1 VICTGSQGEP
11 MSALALMAAR
21 ENHRVKLS
29 ADDTVI
35 ISAHPI
41 PGNEAN
47 VSRVIG
53 GLHRAGADVVHSG
66 LAPVHVSGHANQ
78 EELKFFLN
86 LVRPEFFVP
95 VHGEYRHLVHHAR
108 LAKGTGMDENNV
120 VICEDGDML
129 TLSDEGLDVERR
141 FAPAGYLYVDGVVG
155 DVGRGVLRDRRQL
168 AAEGIV
174 VVIVTIDGHTGEIVT
189 GPEIV
194 TKGWVHAPEAEGLL
208 EEAKEAVRRS
218 LTEAI
223 DQNALDFETLRRHAR
238 SGLQKFITSRT
249 KRRPAVIP
257 VVMEV

>member
-1 VICTGSQGEP
+1 
-11 MSALALMAAR
+11 MSALALMAAH
-21 ENHRVKLS
+21 ENHRVKLG
-29 ADDTVI
+29 AEDTVI

-78 EELKFFLN
+78 EELKFLLN
-86 LVRPEFFVP
+86 LVRPEYFVP

-108 LAKGTGMDENNV
+108 LARGTGMDEEHV
-120 VICEDGDML
+120 IICEDGDML
-129 TLSDEGLDVERR
+129 TLSDGGIDVERR

>member
-1 VICTGSQGEP
+1 MP
-11 MSALALMAAR
+11 
-21 ENHRVKLS
+21 
-29 ADDTVI
+29 
-35 ISAHPI
+35 
-41 PGNEAN
+41 
-47 VSRVIG
+47 
-53 GLHRAGADVVHSG
+53 
-66 LAPVHVSGHANQ
+66 
-78 EELKFFLN
+78 EE
-86 LVRPEFFVP
+86 
-95 VHGEYRHLVHHAR
+95 
-108 LAKGTGMDENNV
+108 NV
-120 VICEDGDML
+120 VICEDGDRV
-129 TLSDEGLDVERR
+129 TISDDGLEVERR

-223 DQNALDFETLRRHAR
+223 DQDALDFETLRRHAR